1 MSVTNTLGDISE
13 QQARLLATQLEE
25 AYRNG
30 DNSAAKE
37 HLKAGNPIYYIEE
50 NTPKDILIKEPSR
63 QKARSDPN
71 IWS

>member
-1 MSVTNTLGDISE
+1 
-13 QQARLLATQLEE
+13 LATQLEE

-50 NTPKDILIKEPSR
+50 DTLKDKGVSR
-63 QKARSDPN
+63 QKAGTDPN